1 MQLKES
7 QMFHQKMHVHT
18 TQSSLD
24 IPLSCSPS
32 PSPGSGSRTNSFL
45 SFPLSVSQS
54 SLCTSLSFQASPYYG
69 VLPPRPHTH
78 THPSRPADI
87 FTTPYSLGNIT
98 HSACTDNCSPPPSH
112 QHLWGSQG
120 IQFPTALHDEVCIVK
135 VLPLAV
141 WTLTSSPHLPL
152 SMWQTLSFDLSS
164 KSC

>member
-1 MQLKES
+1 MFIQRGLLYTFLLASAPLLHQAVGLES
-7 QMFHQKMHVHT
+7 T
-18 TQSSLD
+18 LSSL
-24 IPLSCSPS
+24 
-32 PSPGSGSRTNSFL
+32 FH
-45 SFPLSVSQS
+45 
-54 SLCTSLSFQASPYYG
+54 SPYPR
-69 VLPPRPHTH
+69 VPRALLCPSRHLPITEFSLPDHTHTH
-78 THPSRPADI
+78 THPSRLADI

-98 HSACTDNCSPPPSH
+98 HSACTDNCGFSPSH

-120 IQFPTALHDEVCIVK
+120 IQFSTALHDEVCIVK